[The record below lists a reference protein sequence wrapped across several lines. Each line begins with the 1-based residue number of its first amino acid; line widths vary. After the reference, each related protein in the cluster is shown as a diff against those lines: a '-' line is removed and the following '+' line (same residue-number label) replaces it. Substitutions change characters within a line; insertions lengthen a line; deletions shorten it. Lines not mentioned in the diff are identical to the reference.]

1 MGNPRSNIDKTK
13 IIYRCC
19 SCMTVGKT
27 ETKLASSSLLQIL
40 FTFIKCKDRF
50 QQLNTNVTLSPQ
62 DDRKFSEVR
71 EDEGMG
77 TADIKYGDTLVYVQ
91 HAKTGHWLS
100 YQTFETKKRGVGRVE
115 EKKVGVRDSAQR
127 SSSFFFSSSFPTFM
141 WGRCVL

>member
-1 MGNPRSNIDKTK
+1 M
-13 IIYRCC
+13 IISTQSVVLFDVNGCC
-19 SCMTVGKT
+19 QYC
-27 ETKLASSSLLQIL
+27 Q
-40 FTFIKCKDRF
+40 CD
-50 QQLNTNVTLSPQ
+50 VTLQ

-115 EKKVGVRDSAQR
+115 EKKVGTCSVCT
-127 SSSFFFSSSFPTFM
+127 P
-141 WGRCVL
+141 

>member
-1 MGNPRSNIDKTK
+1 MWLHDSGKNRDKASIIKFITKNI
-13 IIYRCC
+13 
-19 SCMTVGKT
+19 S
-27 ETKLASSSLLQIL
+27 
-40 FTFIKCKDRF
+40 FNKCKDRF

-115 EKKVGVRDSAQR
+115 EKKVGVRDSAR
-127 SSSFFFSSSFPTFM
+127 IKIYP
-141 WGRCVL
+141 L